1 MNYIKQTPLGKIEYS
16 ENNRITLPKGLPG
29 FESAQFAVWFSSPEH
44 DPIKW
49 FIIEDYDDAVLP
61 LIDPFL
67 VVSDYEP
74 YIPEQIVEILEIESP
89 DNLAVMCVATPRK
102 EEVPTVNLRSPI
114 VINAVKK
121 IALQVIL
128 DDDSLPIRYELFN
141 KASEA
146 EPC

>member
-1 MNYIKQTPLGKIEYS
+1 MNFIKQTPLGEIEYS

-29 FESAQFAVWFSSPEH
+29 FESAQFAVWLSSPEH

-49 FIIEDYDDAVLP
+49 FVLEDYDDAVLP

-67 VVSDYEP
+67 IVSDYEP
-74 YIPEQIVEILEIESP
+74 HIPEQIVEILEMESP
-89 DNLAVMCVATPRK
+89 DNLAVMCVVTSRK
-102 EEVPTVNLRSPI
+102 AKVPTVNLRSPI
-114 VINAVKK
+114 VINAAKR

-128 DDDSLPIRYELFN
+128 DDGSFPIRYELLN